1 VVNRA
6 ARVEVVGK
14 VSINVVLDQ
23 FSQHL
28 YNPKEVRDGTEG
40 AYAYYS
46 RRRIAGRVDVHV
58 AS

>member
-6 ARVEVVGK
+6 ARVEVVEK
-14 VSINVVLDQ
+14 VFVNVVLDQ

-28 YNPKEVRDGTEG
+28 CNLKEARDGTEE

-46 RRRIAGRVDVHV
+46 RRRIAARVDVHV
-58 AS
+58 SS

>member
-28 YNPKEVRDGTEG
+28 CNLKSGTARKELTRTT
-40 AYAYYS
+40 A
-46 RRRIAGRVDVHV
+46 DVELLGV
-58 AS
+58 LMCM